1 MPQTTGQNWG
11 IYNQTYTPAAQTDIF
26 NAMRRAQDVSQLPF
40 QPYLGQTVAGFAPSE
55 IAAMRGI
62 YGLQGYYEPY
72 GQQATTL
79 LGQAQAYANPNDPRL
94 QQILGAQIPTF
105 SQQAVQ
111 QYYSPYQK
119 NVIDA
124 TMANIAQENL
134 RQQNDLTARAIQQGG
149 FGGDRTGIARAEL
162 NRLQNLQNA
171 QTLSQLQNQGY
182 AQALGAFQQQQ
193 DFARQKQAQDFAQYS
208 AARNAAIQAAQQ
220 GAYSLGQLGLQGQQA
235 GMQGIQALMG
245 VGQMERALG
254 QAQLEDQF
262 KRYMTAMGY
271 PWETA
276 QWLASI
282 VGSLGPQAGGTTSG
296 VSFGGS
302 SQQTPGPSQIS
313 SIAGL
318 ATSGLGALLKLFPG
332 AGFKDGGRVGKA
344 DGGGFGEIQSLGLE
358 SPWSGFDPRRLN
370 EEKMRQWVSRLDVD
384 EAVKDQLRERSWLNP
399 DETYEPYQDEE
410 EDRSFLMSHGGRAG
424 YKAGGRPYEG
434 GSSYIESDTVPYID
448 KLELAPPKAPT
459 IPNPKKPEAP
469 EVGKLE
475 GDDSFG
481 DLGKMIGSLGT
492 NVSKYFSTRSSNP
505 AAAITADE
513 ANTESETASEEQY
526 GGRVV
531 KADGGGFGNWLSS
544 LRQAGSPTA
553 PYLQNQAS
561 QPRPMISNIGDLY
574 KFAFGRE
581 ADPEGARFWQQQ
593 QQAGMSLGDIAKN
606 ILSSQEAV
614 SRYGQENIG
623 GLQDVFSK
631 FTSTPAAPGSV
642 SPFQTLL
649 TTGGAP
655 VVNPDGTPVTLEDVQ
670 TPSAVQGP
678 PGQGPYSE
686 GDIAAAGQISP
697 PDAGLMLMV
706 GKNPMLAVVINQ
718 QQQEKQA
725 AANRKVAEMRAY
737 NDQVYNAPRSPIGY
751 FMNLDYRTMSP
762 SGLFGFNPISPYYS
776 PIVPT
781 AIKRNAGGK
790 VEEPRP
796 GLDLGGIARLPGQTS
811 SMMTGPASQTSFS
824 TNPPG
829 YNPNAYGPYRE
840 SGGRVGMRDGGD
852 PSIIDRIARGI
863 AAIESGGSK
872 NPYAVVGAR
881 SRKGDRPY
889 GKYQIMGANIPS
901 WGREAGY
908 PNLTVREFLSNPK
921 IQEDVARTQFAKIF
935 AKSGSPNAVAGEWLG
950 GPGWRRNRSADVLG
964 TTVPEYIRRFARAY
978 GSPTDVVASSRP
990 ASQTPVR
997 IAKVRP
1003 LTGERVGA
1011 ATSSVAPVSAAD
1023 AQWENR
1029 TRYDYSK
1036 PSAERVPSAGST
1048 VAAPA
1053 KKGFSLSDLNPIG
1066 SAQAAEAGVEPKP
1079 ESFKDAA
1086 ARMRGL
1092 SGTYAPGVT
1101 EQKSLYTD
1109 FGNLIPD
1116 RDMLEETPY
1125 AQTMVG
1131 SPMSMSIWD
1140 GLGFSEP
1147 SNDVVSEEPA
1157 RAKPQAAPASEKREP
1172 EKGLYFGDF
1181 RDYEPWKSDPIG
1193 GFFDELMGEKPQSKT
1208 MGKRPDVNSGDGL
1221 GFLKELFSGR
1231 ASGGRMGYADG
1242 GSPEDEDT
1250 LTIDP
1255 ELLSPEPM
1263 GPTKGFDLAEE
1274 PTPESDVVSAEEAP
1288 ATRRAPAASAAQKP
1302 AERGFGSM
1310 LGLDRGRLD
1319 SLADA
1324 MIAAGFGMMAGKSP
1338 NAFQNIGMG
1347 GLKGIEAYQAGEA
1360 IRARREGELAKI
1372 RQKEAESDRERNY
1385 LTEFLGAP
1393 SAEAA
1398 PIRPVSRQE
1407 GADTE
1412 LEPLY
1417 DELERYQRGIAA
1429 APSPEAARRLKLLQD
1444 NIKFKIQRLK
1454 EAQTQKERA
1463 IEKAPSSVFEKK
1475 QAEVSAS
1482 EFAKD
1487 YQETQKAA
1495 EAARKSDV
1503 ILRSTLDALND
1514 PTVYT
1519 GAAGETVLET
1529 KKKMAGLL
1537 DQFPS
1542 LKNVIPEMLT
1552 PSTSGIAQTEML
1564 KSGAIKSVLE
1574 AAGGR
1579 FGAGF
1584 SDGDRRAME
1593 AASFGVGTSREGN
1606 IKIIKQAQAANNRIQ
1621 EIARMQ
1627 QDYISRNGVLD
1638 DGFNRELQQYAKAN
1652 PLFDAKGNPVEEGK
1666 APPASAQPE
1675 SKPRFTRE
1683 QIQEEL
1689 RRRQGAR

>member
-1 MPQTTGQNWG
+1 
-11 IYNQTYTPAAQTDIF
+11 
-26 NAMRRAQDVSQLPF
+26 
-40 QPYLGQTVAGFAPSE
+40 
-55 IAAMRGI
+55 
-62 YGLQGYYEPY
+62 
-72 GQQATTL
+72 
-79 LGQAQAYANPNDPRL
+79 
-94 QQILGAQIPTF
+94 
-105 SQQAVQ
+105 
-111 QYYSPYQK
+111 
-119 NVIDA
+119 
-124 TMANIAQENL
+124 
-134 RQQNDLTARAIQQGG
+134 
-149 FGGDRTGIARAEL
+149 
-162 NRLQNLQNA
+162 
-171 QTLSQLQNQGY
+171 
-182 AQALGAFQQQQ
+182 
-193 DFARQKQAQDFAQYS
+193 
-208 AARNAAIQAAQQ
+208 
-220 GAYSLGQLGLQGQQA
+220 
-235 GMQGIQALMG
+235 
-245 VGQMERALG
+245 
-254 QAQLEDQF
+254 
-262 KRYMTAMGY
+262 
-271 PWETA
+271 
-276 QWLASI
+276 
-282 VGSLGPQAGGTTSG
+282 
-296 VSFGGS
+296 
-302 SQQTPGPSQIS
+302 
-313 SIAGL
+313 
-318 ATSGLGALLKLFPG
+318 
-332 AGFKDGGRVGKA
+332 
-344 DGGGFGEIQSLGLE
+344 
-358 SPWSGFDPRRLN
+358 
-370 EEKMRQWVSRLDVD
+370 MRQWVSRLDVD

-492 NVSKYFSTRSSNP
+492 NVSKYFSKGSSNP

-697 PDAGLMLMV
+697 PDAGLMMMV

-737 NDQVYNAPRSPIGY
+737 NNQVYNAPRSPIGY

-796 GLDLGGIARLPGQTS
+796 GLDLGGISRLPGQTS

-852 PSIIDRIARGI
+852 PSVIDRIARGI

-921 IQEDVARTQFAKIF
+921 IQEDVARTQFAKIL

-1003 LTGERVGA
+1003 LTGERVGS
-1011 ATSSVAPVSAAD
+1011 ATSSAAPVSAAD

-1066 SAQAAEAGVEPKP
+1066 SAQAAEASGSTLSRINPADPSGPLLPAGEYNAPRIMTDSEVTAAVGRGEKINYDENGNPITLNVGTRKHGLLHGRMGPEMPVSEASEKPMFAKPEFAAPNLAIPDMKWPGLNPHPLSEPKN
-1079 ESFKDAA
+1079 EGFDAVA
-1086 ARMRGL
+1086 QRMRGL

-1221 GFLKELFSGR
+1221 GFLEELFSGR

-1274 PTPESDVVSAEEAP
+1274 PMPESDVVSAEEAP
-1288 ATRRAPAASAAQKP
+1288 ATRRAPAAQKP

-1372 RQKEAESDRERNY
+1372 RQKEAESERERNY

-1398 PIRPVSRQE
+1398 PVRPVSRQE

-1529 KKKMAGLL
+1529 KKKMAGLM

-1652 PLFDAKGNPVEEGK
+1652 PLFDVKGNPVEEGK